1 MNRSRK
7 KLKAKVKSPV
17 ITKKKATAKAKTKV
31 IPNKKEEEGEG
42 NINVQLQKAKE
53 MASKVIRGAFP
64 NDKDKNTSKS
74 GILTFTDMV
83 KGAKAGRCRVAK
95 LVKG

>member
-1 MNRSRK
+1 
-7 KLKAKVKSPV
+7 
-17 ITKKKATAKAKTKV
+17 
-31 IPNKKEEEGEG
+31 
-42 NINVQLQKAKE
+42 